1 MSHTKTQR
9 HKERRNVTNMTKKRF
24 LLIFLILACL
34 ISCNTEKR
42 NPLGEGF
49 VGRDPG
55 DTVALPAVPLTSA
68 RSFHSLIF
76 PTVMGEQE
84 ELLVGQMNGFLLRS
98 LLRFN
103 VPDEFSGGVP
113 PGLTIDSLRV
123 NLGIRSARLV
133 ENTSLIALRPDS
145 PWKELQTYV
154 DTLSLVE
161 TEVLAT
167 PIPDA
172 VAQVFAD
179 RVRIDLPVSLLK
191 DAIESSSLSMEI
203 LLQPDGEAPFLLDI
217 FAREA
222 TDIRADATI
231 PELEV
236 VYRVGDVTER
246 VAVQTDADTYW
257 SARINGGPPENLIIL
272 SEGLFYGS
280 VMNFDLPNIPQ
291 GATINSAKLQLD
303 IDLDRSYFSSFPIE
317 IYGLQIAEGDT
328 AFTRFNAEFPIEPTK
343 ATYPINQT
351 LIQAWASG
359 ARENH
364 GLALSPLN
372 FTSSTGL
379 PALLNSPPLIRWLVL
394 KDVRLNLI
402 YSLSPE
408 L

>member
-1 MSHTKTQR
+1 
-9 HKERRNVTNMTKKRF
+9 MTKKRF
-24 LLIFLILACL
+24 LLIFALAAFFAG
-34 ISCNTEKR
+34 CNTEKR

-55 DTVALPAVPLTSA
+55 DAVALPAVPLKSA
-68 RSFHSLIF
+68 QSFHSLIF

-103 VPDEFSGGVP
+103 VPDEFYGGVP

-123 NLGIRSARLV
+123 NLGIRSSRLV
-133 ENTSLIALRPDS
+133 ENASLIALRPDS
-145 PWKELQTYV
+145 PWEELQTYV
-154 DTLSLVE
+154 DTLTLVE
-161 TEVLAT
+161 SEVLAT

-172 VAQVFAD
+172 VVQVFDD
-179 RVRIDLPVSLLK
+179 RVRIDLPLSLLK
-191 DAIESSSLSMEI
+191 DAIDAGSPSLDI
-203 LLQPDGEAPFLLDI
+203 LLQSDGEAPFLLDI
-217 FAREA
+217 FSREA
-222 TDIRADATI
+222 TDIRADAPI
-231 PELEV
+231 PELEA

-246 VAVQTDADTYW
+246 ATVQTDADTYW
-257 SARINGGPPENLIIL
+257 SARVNGGPPEDLAIL

-280 VMNFDLPNIPQ
+280 VLNFDLPNIPQ
-291 GATINSAKLQLD
+291 GATVNSAKLQLD
-303 IDLDRSYFSSFPIE
+303 FDLDRSYFSSFPFE
-317 IYGLQIAEGDT
+317 IYGLRIAEGDT
-328 AFTRFNAEFPIEPTK
+328 AFTRFNERLLIEPAT
-343 ATYPINQT
+343 ATYTINQT
-351 LIQAWASG
+351 LIQAWISG

-402 YSLSPE
+402 YSLPPE

>member
-1 MSHTKTQR
+1 MMR
-9 HKERRNVTNMTKKRF
+9 KRF
-24 LLIFLILACL
+24 LLIFLLAGL
-34 ISCNTEKR
+34 AGCNTEKR

-55 DTVALPAVPLTSA
+55 DIVALPAVPLKSA
-68 RSFHSLIF
+68 RSFQSLIF

-103 VPDEFSGGVP
+103 VPDELSGGVP
-113 PGLTIDSLRV
+113 SGLTIDSLRV

-133 ENTSLIALRPDS
+133 ENASLVALRPDS
-145 PWKELQTYV
+145 PWEELQAYV
-154 DTLSLVE
+154 DSISLVE

-172 VAQVFAD
+172 VAQVFED

-191 DAIESSSLSMEI
+191 DAVESGTSSLEI
-203 LLQPDGEAPFLLDI
+203 LLQPDGEASFLLDI

-222 TDIRADATI
+222 TDIRADAPI
-231 PELEV
+231 PELEA

-246 VAVQTDADTYW
+246 AAVQADADTYW
-257 SARINGGPPENLIIL
+257 SARVSGGPSEDLAIL

-280 VMNFDLPNIPQ
+280 VLDFDLPDIPQ

-303 IDLDRSYFSSFPIE
+303 IDLDRSYFSSFPFE
-317 IYGLQIAEGDT
+317 IYGLKIAEGDT
-328 AFTRFNAEFPIEPTK
+328 AFTRFNERLLLEPAT
-343 ATYPINQT
+343 ATYTINQT
-351 LIQAWASG
+351 LIQAWISG
-359 ARENH
+359 VRANH
-364 GLALSPLN
+364 GLALSPVSFVSLR
-372 FTSSTGL
+372 GL
-379 PALLNSPPLIRWLVL
+379 PVPLNSPPLIRWIVL

-402 YSLSPE
+402 YSLPPE

>member
-1 MSHTKTQR
+1 MMR
-9 HKERRNVTNMTKKRF
+9 KRF
-24 LLIFLILACL
+24 LLFFFFVTYLAG
-34 ISCNTEKR
+34 CNTEKR

-55 DTVALPAVPLTSA
+55 DTVALPAIPLKSA
-68 RSFHSLIF
+68 RSFQSLII

-103 VPDEFSGGVP
+103 VPDELSGGVP
-113 PGLTIDSLRV
+113 SGLTIDSLRV

-133 ENTSLIALRPDS
+133 ENASLVALRPDS
-145 PWKELQTYV
+145 PWEELQTYV
-154 DTLSLVE
+154 DTTRWVE
-161 TEVLAT
+161 AEVLAT
-167 PIPDA
+167 PIPGA
-172 VAQVFAD
+172 VTQVFAD

-217 FAREA
+217 FSREA
-222 TDIRADATI
+222 TDIRADAPI
-231 PELEV
+231 PELEA

-257 SARINGGPPENLIIL
+257 SARANGGPSENLAIL
-272 SEGLFYGS
+272 SEGFFYGS
-280 VMNFDLPNIPQ
+280 VLNFDLPNIPQ
-291 GATINSAKLQLD
+291 GATINSAKLQLN

-317 IYGLQIAEGDT
+317 IYGLKIAEGDT
-328 AFTRFNAEFPIEPTK
+328 AFTRFNERLLIEPAT
-343 ATYPINQT
+343 ATYTINQT
-351 LIQAWASG
+351 LIQAWISG
-359 ARENH
+359 VRENH
-364 GLALSPLN
+364 GLVLSPVN
-372 FTSSTGL
+372 FVSLGGV
-379 PALLNSPPLIRWLVL
+379 PVPLNSPSLIRWLVL

-402 YSLSPE
+402 YSLPPE

>member
-1 MSHTKTQR
+1 MI
-9 HKERRNVTNMTKKRF
+9 KKRF
-24 LLIFLILACL
+24 LLIFLAVACL
-34 ISCNTEKR
+34 AGCNTGKR

-55 DTVALPAVPLTSA
+55 DTVALPAVPLKSA
-68 RSFHSLIF
+68 RSFHSLTF

-103 VPDEFSGGVP
+103 VPDELSGGVP
-113 PGLTIDSLRV
+113 PGLVLDSLRV

-133 ENTSLIALRPDS
+133 ENASLIALRPDS
-145 PWKELQTYV
+145 PWEELQTYV
-154 DTLSLVE
+154 DSISLVE
-161 TEVLAT
+161 SEVLAT

-172 VAQVFAD
+172 VVHVFED

-191 DAIESSSLSMEI
+191 DAVEAGATSVEI
-203 LLQPDGEAPFLLDI
+203 LLQPDGEKPFLLDI

-222 TDIRADATI
+222 NAIRADAPI
-231 PELEV
+231 PELEA
-236 VYRVGDVTER
+236 VYRVGDVIER
-246 VAVQTDADTYW
+246 AAVQTSADTYW
-257 SARINGGPPENLIIL
+257 SARVNGGPSEDLIIL

-280 VMNFDLPNIPQ
+280 VLNFDLPDIPQ
-291 GATINSAKLQLD
+291 GATINSAQLQLD
-303 IDLDRSYFSSFPIE
+303 INLDHSYFSSFPFE
-317 IYGLQIAEGDT
+317 IYGLTIAEGDT
-328 AFTRFNAEFPIEPTK
+328 AFTRYNEPLLLEPTT
-343 ATYPINQT
+343 ATYTINHT
-351 LIQAWASG
+351 LIQAWISG
-359 ARENH
+359 ARLNH

-372 FTSSTGL
+372 FTSTTGL

-402 YSLSPE
+402 YSFPPE

>member
-1 MSHTKTQR
+1 MR
-9 HKERRNVTNMTKKRF
+9 KRF
-24 LLIFLILACL
+24 LLIFVFAAFLTG
-34 ISCNTEKR
+34 CNTEKR

-55 DTVALPAVPLTSA
+55 DTVALPAVPLKSA
-68 RSFHSLIF
+68 RSYHSLVF
-76 PTVMGEQE
+76 PTVMGERE

-103 VPDEFSGGVP
+103 VPDELSGGVP
-113 PGLTIDSLRV
+113 LVLDSLRV

-133 ENTSLIALRPDS
+133 ENASLIALRPDS
-145 PWKELQTYV
+145 PWEELQTYV
-154 DTLSLVE
+154 DTISLVE
-161 TEVLAT
+161 SEVLAT

-172 VAQVFAD
+172 VAQVFED

-191 DAIESSSLSMEI
+191 DAIDAGSPSLDI

-222 TDIRADATI
+222 NAIRPDAPI
-231 PELEV
+231 PELEA

-246 VAVQTDADTYW
+246 AAVQADADTYW
-257 SARINGGPPENLIIL
+257 SARVNGGPPEDLIIL

-280 VMNFDLPNIPQ
+280 VLNFDLPNIPQ
-291 GATINSAKLQLD
+291 GATINLAKLQLD
-303 IDLDRSYFSSFPIE
+303 IDLDHSYFSSFPFE
-317 IYGLQIAEGDT
+317 VYRLTIAEGDT
-328 AFTRFNAEFPIEPTK
+328 SFTRYNEPLLIEPTT
-343 ATYPINQT
+343 ATYTINHT
-351 LIQAWASG
+351 LIQAWISG
-359 ARENH
+359 ARLNH

-372 FTSSTGL
+372 ITSTTGL
-379 PALLNSPPLIRWLVL
+379 PALLNSPPLIQWIVL

-402 YSLSPE
+402 YSFPPE

>member
-1 MSHTKTQR
+1 MMRKL
-9 HKERRNVTNMTKKRF
+9 F
-24 LLIFLILACL
+24 LLSFLFTASLAG
-34 ISCNTEKR
+34 CNTEKR

-55 DTVALPAVPLTSA
+55 DTVALPAIPLKSA
-68 RSFHSLIF
+68 RSFQSLIF

-84 ELLVGQMNGFLLRS
+84 ELLVGQMNGLLLRS
-98 LLRFN
+98 LLRFE
-103 VPDEFSGGVP
+103 VPDELSGGVP

-133 ENTSLIALRPDS
+133 ENASLVALRPDS
-145 PWKELQTYV
+145 PWEELQTYV
-154 DTLSLVE
+154 DSISLVE

-172 VAQVFAD
+172 VAQVFED

-191 DAIESSSLSMEI
+191 DAIEAGALSVEI

-222 TDIRADATI
+222 TDIRADAPI
-231 PELEV
+231 PELEA

-246 VAVQTDADTYW
+246 AAVQADADTYW
-257 SARINGGPPENLIIL
+257 SARVNGGPSEDLAIL
-272 SEGLFYGS
+272 AEGLFYGS
-280 VMNFDLPNIPQ
+280 VLNFDLPSIPQ
-291 GATINSAKLQLD
+291 GATINSAKLQLN

-317 IYGLQIAEGDT
+317 IYSLKVAEGDT
-328 AFTRFNAEFPIEPTK
+328 AFTRFNERLLIEPAT
-343 ATYPINQT
+343 ATYTINQT
-351 LIQAWASG
+351 LIQAWVSG
-359 ARENH
+359 VRENQ

-372 FTSSTGL
+372 LITGF
-379 PALLNSPPLIRWLVL
+379 PVPLNSPPLIRWLVL

-402 YSLSPE
+402 YSLPPE

>member
-1 MSHTKTQR
+1 MRKQ
-9 HKERRNVTNMTKKRF
+9 F
-24 LLIFLILACL
+24 LLIFLILTCL
-34 ISCNTEKR
+34 AGCNTEKR

-55 DTVALPAVPLTSA
+55 DTVALPSVPLKSA
-68 RSFHSLIF
+68 RSFQSLIF
-76 PTVMGEQE
+76 PTVMGEQG
-84 ELLVGQMNGFLLRS
+84 ELLIGQMNGFLLRS

-103 VPDEFSGGVP
+103 VPDELSGGVP
-113 PGLTIDSLRV
+113 PGLTIDSLSV

-133 ENTSLIALRPDS
+133 ENASLIVLRPDT
-145 PWKELQTYV
+145 PWEELQTYV

-172 VAQVFAD
+172 VAQVFED

-191 DAIESSSLSMEI
+191 DAIDAGFLSLDI

-222 TDIRADATI
+222 TDIRADAPI
-231 PELEV
+231 PELEA

-257 SARINGGPPENLIIL
+257 SARVNGGPSEDLAIL
-272 SEGLFYGS
+272 AEGLFYGS
-280 VMNFDLPNIPQ
+280 VLNFDLPNIPQ

-303 IDLDRSYFSSFPIE
+303 FDLDRSYFSSFPIE
-317 IYGLQIAEGDT
+317 IYGLRIAEGDT
-328 AFTRFNAEFPIEPTK
+328 AFTRFNERLLIEPTT
-343 ATYPINQT
+343 ATYTINQT
-351 LIQAWASG
+351 LIQAWVSG
-359 ARENH
+359 ARVNQ

-372 FTSSTGL
+372 FTSPTGL
-379 PALLNSPPLIRWLVL
+379 PALLNSPPLIRWIVL
-394 KDVRLNLI
+394 RDVRLNLI
-402 YSLSPE
+402 YSLPPE

>member
-1 MSHTKTQR
+1 MMRKLF
-9 HKERRNVTNMTKKRF
+9 F
-24 LLIFLILACL
+24 LSFLVAACL
-34 ISCNTEKR
+34 AGCNTEKR

-55 DTVALPAVPLTSA
+55 DTVALPAIPLESA
-68 RSFHSLIF
+68 RSFQSLIF

-84 ELLVGQMNGFLLRS
+84 ELLVGQMNGLLLRS
-98 LLRFN
+98 LLRFE
-103 VPDEFSGGVP
+103 VPAELSGGVP

-133 ENTSLIALRPDS
+133 ENASLVALRPYS
-145 PWKELQTYV
+145 PWEELQTYV
-154 DTLSLVE
+154 DSVSLVE

-172 VAQVFAD
+172 VAQVFED

-191 DAIESSSLSMEI
+191 DAIEAGALSVEI

-222 TDIRADATI
+222 TDIRADAPI
-231 PELEV
+231 PELEA

-246 VAVQTDADTYW
+246 AAVQADADTYW
-257 SARINGGPPENLIIL
+257 SARVNGGPSEDLAIL
-272 SEGLFYGS
+272 AEGLFYGS
-280 VMNFDLPNIPQ
+280 VLNFDLPSIPQ

-303 IDLDRSYFSSFPIE
+303 FDLDRSYFSSFPIE
-317 IYGLQIAEGDT
+317 IYGLRIAEGDT
-328 AFTRFNAEFPIEPTK
+328 AFTRFNERLLIEPAT
-343 ATYPINQT
+343 ATYTINQT
-351 LIQAWASG
+351 LIQAWVSG
-359 ARENH
+359 VRENQ

-372 FTSSTGL
+372 LITGF
-379 PALLNSPPLIRWLVL
+379 PVPLNSPPLIRWLVL

-402 YSLSPE
+402 YSLPPE

>member
-1 MSHTKTQR
+1 MMR
-9 HKERRNVTNMTKKRF
+9 KRF
-24 LLIFLILACL
+24 LLIFVFAAFLTG
-34 ISCNTEKR
+34 CNTEKR

-55 DTVALPAVPLTSA
+55 DTVALPAVPLKSA
-68 RSFHSLIF
+68 RSYHSLVF
-76 PTVMGEQE
+76 PTVMGERE

-103 VPDEFSGGVP
+103 VPDELSGGVP
-113 PGLTIDSLRV
+113 LVLDSLRV

-133 ENTSLIALRPDS
+133 ENASLIALRPDS
-145 PWKELQTYV
+145 PWEELQTYV
-154 DTLSLVE
+154 DTISLVE
-161 TEVLAT
+161 SEVLAT

-172 VAQVFAD
+172 VAQVFED

-191 DAIESSSLSMEI
+191 DAIDAGSPSLDI

-222 TDIRADATI
+222 NAIRPDAPI
-231 PELEV
+231 PELEA

-246 VAVQTDADTYW
+246 AAVQADADTYW
-257 SARINGGPPENLIIL
+257 SARVNGGPPEDLIIL

-280 VMNFDLPNIPQ
+280 VLNFDLPNIPQ
-291 GATINSAKLQLD
+291 GATINLAKLQLD
-303 IDLDRSYFSSFPIE
+303 IDLDHSYFSSFPFE
-317 IYGLQIAEGDT
+317 VYRLTIAEGDT
-328 AFTRFNAEFPIEPTK
+328 SFTRYNEPLLIEPTT
-343 ATYPINQT
+343 ATYTINHT
-351 LIQAWASG
+351 LIQAWISG
-359 ARENH
+359 ARLNH

-372 FTSSTGL
+372 ITSTTGL
-379 PALLNSPPLIRWLVL
+379 PALLNSPPLIQWIVL

-402 YSLSPE
+402 YSFPPE

>member
-1 MSHTKTQR
+1 
-9 HKERRNVTNMTKKRF
+9 MTKKRF
-24 LLIFLILACL
+24 LLIFALAAFFAG
-34 ISCNTEKR
+34 CNTEKR

-55 DTVALPAVPLTSA
+55 DAVALPAVPLKSA
-68 RSFHSLIF
+68 QSFHSLIF

-84 ELLVGQMNGFLLRS
+84 ELLIGQMNGFLLRS

-113 PGLTIDSLRV
+113 SEVTIDSLRV
-123 NLGIRSARLV
+123 NLGIRSSRLV
-133 ENTSLIALRPDS
+133 ENASLIALRPDS
-145 PWKELQTYV
+145 PWEELQTYV
-154 DTLSLVE
+154 DTLTLVE
-161 TEVLAT
+161 SEVLAT

-172 VAQVFAD
+172 VVQVFDD
-179 RVRIDLPVSLLK
+179 RVRIDLPLSLLI
-191 DAIESSSLSMEI
+191 DAIDAGSPSLDI

-217 FAREA
+217 FSREA
-222 TDIRADATI
+222 TDIRADAPI
-231 PELEV
+231 PELEA

-246 VAVQTDADTYW
+246 ATVQTDADTYW
-257 SARINGGPPENLIIL
+257 SARVNGGPPEDLAIL
-272 SEGLFYGS
+272 AEGLFYGS
-280 VMNFDLPNIPQ
+280 VLNFDLPNIPP
-291 GATINSAKLQLD
+291 GATVNSAKLQLAF
-303 IDLDRSYFSSFPIE
+303 DLDRSYFSSFPFE
-317 IYGLQIAEGDT
+317 IYGLRIAEGDT
-328 AFTRFNAEFPIEPTK
+328 AFTRFNERLLIEPAT
-343 ATYPINQT
+343 ATYTINQT
-351 LIQAWASG
+351 LIQAWISG

-402 YSLSPE
+402 YSLPPE

>member
-1 MSHTKTQR
+1 MMRKLF
-9 HKERRNVTNMTKKRF
+9 F
-24 LLIFLILACL
+24 LSFLVAACL
-34 ISCNTEKR
+34 AGCNTEKR

-55 DTVALPAVPLTSA
+55 DTVALPAIPLKSA
-68 RSFHSLIF
+68 RSFQSLIF

-84 ELLVGQMNGFLLRS
+84 ELLVGQMNGLLLRS
-98 LLRFN
+98 LLRFE
-103 VPDEFSGGVP
+103 VPDELSGGVP

-133 ENTSLIALRPDS
+133 ENASLVALRPDS
-145 PWKELQTYV
+145 PWEELQTYV
-154 DTLSLVE
+154 DSISLVE

-172 VAQVFAD
+172 VAQVFED

-191 DAIESSSLSMEI
+191 DAIEAGALSVEI
-203 LLQPDGEAPFLLDI
+203 LLQPDGEGPFLLDI

-222 TDIRADATI
+222 TDIRADAPI
-231 PELEV
+231 PELEA

-246 VAVQTDADTYW
+246 AAVQADADTYW
-257 SARINGGPPENLIIL
+257 SARVNGGPSEDLAIL

-280 VMNFDLPNIPQ
+280 VLNFDLPSIPQ

-303 IDLDRSYFSSFPIE
+303 FDLDRSYFSSFPIE
-317 IYGLQIAEGDT
+317 IYSLKVAEGDT
-328 AFTRFNAEFPIEPTK
+328 AFTRFNEKLLIEPAT
-343 ATYPINQT
+343 ATYTINQT
-351 LIQAWASG
+351 LIQAWVSG
-359 ARENH
+359 VRENQ

-372 FTSSTGL
+372 LITGF
-379 PALLNSPPLIRWLVL
+379 PVPLNSPPLIRWLVL

-402 YSLSPE
+402 YSLPPE

>member
-1 MSHTKTQR
+1 MR
-9 HKERRNVTNMTKKRF
+9 KRF
-24 LLIFLILACL
+24 LLILGVVAFLAG
-34 ISCNTEKR
+34 CNTGKR

-55 DTVALPAVPLTSA
+55 DTVALPAVPLKSA
-68 RSFHSLIF
+68 RSFHSLTF

-103 VPDEFSGGVP
+103 VPDELSGGVP
-113 PGLTIDSLRV
+113 PGLVLDSLRV

-133 ENTSLIALRPDS
+133 ENASLIALRPDS
-145 PWKELQTYV
+145 PWEELQTYV
-154 DTLSLVE
+154 DSISLVE
-161 TEVLAT
+161 SEVLAT

-172 VAQVFAD
+172 VVHVFED
-179 RVRIDLPVSLLK
+179 RVRVDLPVSLLK
-191 DAIESSSLSMEI
+191 NAIEAGAPSVEI
-203 LLQPDGEAPFLLDI
+203 LLQPDGEASFLLDI

-222 TDIRADATI
+222 TDIRADAPI
-231 PELEV
+231 PELEA

-246 VAVQTDADTYW
+246 AAVQTDADTYW
-257 SARINGGPPENLIIL
+257 SARVNGGPSEDLIIL

-280 VMNFDLPNIPQ
+280 VLDFDLPNIPQ

-303 IDLDRSYFSSFPIE
+303 IDLDHSYFSSLPFE
-317 IYGLQIAEGDT
+317 VYGLTIAEGDT
-328 AFTRFNAEFPIEPTK
+328 AFTRFNERLLLEPAT
-343 ATYPINQT
+343 ATYTINQT
-351 LIQAWASG
+351 LIQAWISG
-359 ARENH
+359 VRVNH

-372 FTSSTGL
+372 FTSTTGL

-402 YSLSPE
+402 YSFPPE

>member
-1 MSHTKTQR
+1 MI
-9 HKERRNVTNMTKKRF
+9 KKRF
-24 LLIFLILACL
+24 LLIFLAVASL
-34 ISCNTEKR
+34 SGCNTGKR

-55 DTVALPAVPLTSA
+55 DTVALPAVPLKSA
-68 RSFHSLIF
+68 RSFHSLTF

-103 VPDEFSGGVP
+103 VPDELSGGVP
-113 PGLTIDSLRV
+113 PGLVLDSLRV

-133 ENTSLIALRPDS
+133 ENASLIALRPDS
-145 PWKELQTYV
+145 PWEELQTYV

-161 TEVLAT
+161 SEVLAT

-172 VAQVFAD
+172 VVHVFED

-191 DAIESSSLSMEI
+191 DAVEAGATSVEI
-203 LLQPDGEAPFLLDI
+203 LLQPDGEKPFLLDI

-222 TDIRADATI
+222 NAIRADAPI
-231 PELEV
+231 PELEA
-236 VYRVGDVTER
+236 VYRVGDVIER
-246 VAVQTDADTYW
+246 AAVQTSADTYW
-257 SARINGGPPENLIIL
+257 SARVNGGPSEDLIIL

-280 VMNFDLPNIPQ
+280 VLNFDLPDIPQ
-291 GATINSAKLQLD
+291 GATINSAQLQLD
-303 IDLDRSYFSSFPIE
+303 INLDRSYFSSFPFE
-317 IYGLQIAEGDT
+317 IYGLTIAEGDT
-328 AFTRFNAEFPIEPTK
+328 AFTRYNEPLLLEPTT
-343 ATYPINQT
+343 ATYTINHT
-351 LIQAWASG
+351 LIQAWISG
-359 ARENH
+359 ARLNH

-372 FTSSTGL
+372 FTSTTGL

-402 YSLSPE
+402 YSFPPE